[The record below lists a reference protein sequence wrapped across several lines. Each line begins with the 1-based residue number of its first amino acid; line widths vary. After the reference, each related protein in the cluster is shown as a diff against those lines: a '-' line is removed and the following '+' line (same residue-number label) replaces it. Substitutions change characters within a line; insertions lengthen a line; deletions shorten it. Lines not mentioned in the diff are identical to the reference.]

1 LRVEKK
7 MKNDGIDNNFLFEV
21 IFSNKKIAIKR
32 TCTKSIGE
40 RNLRANMIFSRGS
53 KQIEVEEREKKRG
66 KKNKLVPNQAESPCT
81 HHPWRQRTPR

>member
-1 LRVEKK
+1 

-32 TCTKSIGE
+32 ICTKSKGE

-53 KQIEVEEREKKRG
+53 K
-66 KKNKLVPNQAESPCT
+66 
-81 HHPWRQRTPR
+81 